1 MFEIRIASLNGWTA
15 LPCTCAAGRAV
26 FVTEQAANRA
36 IAAHVERCG
45 RVPDGVHLRV
55 CAVELIDA

>member
-1 MFEIRIASLNGWTA
+1 MFEIRIASLSGWTA

-26 FVTEQAANRA
+26 FITEQAANKA
-36 IAAHVERCG
+36 IAAHMERCG
-45 RVPDGVHLRV
+45 GLPDGVHARA